1 MRSLVFGST
10 AIAALG
16 ALGAGARVAAAD
28 PAAADRA
35 AAEAAALARDGKF
48 AAAAGKFREAWQADK
63 LRPELFC
70 NIGISFYKARD
81 LVRAHLLLGQCLEQ
95 AALDP
100 KFVDAARSALA
111 SVEGVLRGAGHT
123 PVRIAVEPAASA
135 VAITELDPDGSFL
148 GPRVVWLPFGR
159 FHIAA
164 HAEGYT
170 DAAEEVITSSQE
182 PRTVTITLH
191 RAPGPPPVPG
201 PVDHGQGQGPGPGPG
216 PIDQPGPPL
225 PPSPPSRLPAYVA
238 SGVTVVALGV
248 AAVAYL
254 EGHSRAD
261 LGATALD
268 SETLQAD
275 RDAVSSWNTTMGIA
289 GAVALAGAAASGY
302 LWYRALHGM
311 QVEVHP
317 APGGGGVSLAGRF

>member
-1 MRSLVFGST
+1 VRLLVLGCAAVS
-10 AIAALG
+10 ALG
-16 ALGAGARVAAAD
+16 AFGAGLVVAD

-35 AAEAAALARDGKF
+35 AAEAAALFRDGKF

-63 LRPELFC
+63 VRPELFC

-95 AALDP
+95 AALEP

-111 SVEGVLRGAGHT
+111 SVEAALRSAGHT
-123 PVRIAVEPAASA
+123 PVRIAVEPVASA

-148 GPRVVWLPFGR
+148 GSRVVWLPFGR

-170 DAAEEVITSSQE
+170 DAAEEVTTASQE
-182 PRTVTITLH
+182 PKTVTITLE
-191 RAPGPPPVPG
+191 RVPGPPPGPG
-201 PVDHGQGQGPGPGPG
+201 PVDHGQGPGPGPG
-216 PIDQPGPPL
+216 RIDQPGPEVPA
-225 PPSPPSRLPAYVA
+225 SPPSRLPAYA
-238 SGVTVVALGV
+238 ATGVTAVALGV
-248 AAVAYL
+248 AVVAYVKA
-254 EGHSRAD
+254 HSRAD

-268 SETLQAD
+268 AETLQAD
-275 RDAVSSWNTTMGIA
+275 RDAVSSWNTTMGVA
-289 GAVALAGAAASGY
+289 GAVAIASAAASGY
-302 LWYRALHGM
+302 LWYRALHGV

-317 APGGGGVSLAGRF
+317 APGGGGVSLSGRF

>member
-1 MRSLVFGST
+1 MRSLVFGCAAVT
-10 AIAALG
+10 ALAAF
-16 ALGAGARVAAAD
+16 GAGVAVAD

-35 AAEAAALARDGKF
+35 AAEAAALFRDGKF

-111 SVEGVLRGAGHT
+111 SVEGVLRSAGHT
-123 PVRIAVEPAASA
+123 PVRIAVEPVASA

-148 GPRVVWLPFGR
+148 GSRVVWLPFGR

-170 DAAEEVITSSQE
+170 DAAEEVTTATQE
-182 PRTVTITLH
+182 PKTVTITLH
-191 RAPGPPPVPG
+191 RAPGPG
-201 PVDHGQGQGPGPGPG
+201 PVDHGQGPGPAPGPG
-216 PIDQPGPPL
+216 PIDQPGSETPA
-225 PPSPPSRLPAYVA
+225 SPPSRLPAYAA
-238 SGVTVVALGV
+238 SGVTAVALGV
-248 AAVAYL
+248 AVFAYVKA
-254 EGHSRAD
+254 HSRAD
-261 LGATALD
+261 LGGMALD
-268 SETLQAD
+268 TDTLQAD
-275 RDAVSSWNTTMGIA
+275 RDAVSSWNTTMGVA
-289 GAVALAGAAASGY
+289 GAFAIAGAAASGY
-302 LWYRALHGM
+302 LWYRALHGV

-317 APGGGGVSLAGRF
+317 TPGGGGVSLSGRF

>member
-1 MRSLVFGST
+1 VRSLVLGC
-10 AIAALG
+10 AAVAAFG
-16 ALGAGARVAAAD
+16 ALVAGPGAAAAD
-28 PAAADRA
+28 PTTADRA

-111 SVEGVLRGAGHT
+111 SVEGVLRSAGHT
-123 PVRIAVEPAASA
+123 PVRIAVEPVASA

-148 GPRVVWLPFGR
+148 GSRVVWLPFGR

-164 HAEGYT
+164 HAEGYI
-170 DAAEEVITSSQE
+170 DAAEEVTTASQE
-182 PRTVTITLH
+182 PKTVTITLH
-191 RAPGPPPVPG
+191 RAPGPPG
-201 PVDHGQGQGPGPGPG
+201 PIDHGQGSGPGPGPG
-216 PIDQPGPPL
+216 PIDQPVPEAPA
-225 PPSPPSRLPAYVA
+225 SPPGRLPAYVA
-238 SGVTVVALGV
+238 TGVTAVALGV
-248 AAVAYL
+248 AVVAYV
-254 EGHSRAD
+254 EAHSHAD

-268 SETLQAD
+268 SDTLQAD
-275 RDAVSSWNTTMGIA
+275 RDAVSTWNTTMGVA
-289 GAVALAGAAASGY
+289 GAFAIAGAAASGY
-302 LWYRALHGM
+302 LWYRALHGV

-317 APGGGGVSLAGRF
+317 APGGGGVSLSGRF